1 MVLAIFLV
9 AGCATPSPNPVVAS
23 ETHTL
28 SLVVDDPAK
37 SVDRILGM
45 AASMH
50 GYVDGWTVLF
60 NAFASLG
67 VKADQASISIRVPPD
82 RLQEALDRI
91 KGRALDVTFCT
102 VVQHRFAEEYEELR
116 SSILDLEESEREL
129 LQSIEQSP
137 DLQTAL
143 DSFEPLLGVRSELY
157 ADHKRM
163 VSLQGQTEMIFIDVE
178 LLPVQVGPIQ
188 APGPCLDV
196 PAP

>member
-1 MVLAIFLV
+1 MVLAMFLL
-9 AGCATPSPNPVVAS
+9 AGCAAPSPNPVVAS

-37 SVDRILGM
+37 GVDRIRGM

-50 GYVDGWTVLF
+50 GYVDGWSVLF
-60 NAFASLG
+60 NSFAYLG
-67 VKADQASISIRVPPD
+67 AKADQASVLIRVPPD
-82 RLQEALDRI
+82 RLEESLDRI
-91 KGRALDVTFCT
+91 KGWAVDVTGCS
-102 VVQHRFAEEYEELR
+102 VVLQSVAEEYQELR
-116 SSILDLEESEREL
+116 SSITDLEESERAF

-143 DSFEPLLGVRSELY
+143 VSFEPLLDVRSDLY
-157 ADHKRM
+157 AGHKRM
-163 VSLQGQTEMIFIDVE
+163 ISLQGQTEMVFIDVE

-188 APGPCLDV
+188 ATGPCLDV